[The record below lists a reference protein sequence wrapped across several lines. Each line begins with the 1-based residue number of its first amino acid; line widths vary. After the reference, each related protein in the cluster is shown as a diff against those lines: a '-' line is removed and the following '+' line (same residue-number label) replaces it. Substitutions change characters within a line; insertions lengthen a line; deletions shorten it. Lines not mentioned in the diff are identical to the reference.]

1 MSDDLVTLECP
12 YCNAGLDIYRDTTSL
27 TCHQCARVIHVAR
40 RGRAIELDAIPARV
54 VEARPWPEFVTAESE
69 ISQIEQ
75 SLAKRREE
83 RRQFDLWVHRRR
95 IGFGVFHAVAVVFVL
110 GMGAWAVHDKDESS
124 QLAMAILLGGCLAI
138 MGVFAL
144 LGRHNTLRY
153 EWSKRWPWGWRPS
166 GREISM
172 VEILEREIVR
182 LENLLADRQRMKP
195 RA

>member
-1 MSDDLVTLECP
+1 MSDELVTLECP

-27 TCHQCARVIHVAR
+27 TCHQCARVIRVTR
-40 RGRAIELDAIPARV
+40 RGRAIELDTIAARV
-54 VEARPWPEFVTAESE
+54 MEVRPWPEFVTAESE

-95 IGFGVFHAVAVVFVL
+95 IGHGVSNAVAVVFVL
-110 GMGAWAVHDKDESS
+110 GLGAWVVHDKDESS

-138 MGVFAL
+138 IGVLAL

-153 EWSKRWPWGWRPS
+153 EWSKRWPWGWRPN
-166 GREISM
+166 GRESVM
-172 VEILEREIVR
+172 LETLEGEIGR
-182 LENLLADRQRMKP
+182 LEKLLSEKKQPGRSA
-195 RA
+195 